1 VRFTLDDWHTTN
13 DVLAK
18 HERSL
23 GALPE
28 WFRRSGAGVQDHEK
42 RVIDDVGNSSST
54 PVTPVWDRFR
64 FDIRMS
70 DYEESV
76 RGGRVRGMWIV
87 ARYSTDGSRG
97 PEGGGVGAGW
107 EGKAREWWDN
117 NAGGNYW
124 VGFRCVSGGGG
135 GGGKER
141 ERRRALV
148 SAPCEFLSFF
158 YVLNQLTPSGID
170 SRVFAP
176 W

>member
-1 VRFTLDDWHTTN
+1 VRFTLDNWHTTN

-28 WFRRSGAGVQDHEK
+28 GIRRSGAGVRDREK
-42 RVIDDVGNSSST
+42 RVTDHVGNNTST
-54 PVTPVWDRFR
+54 LVTPVWDRFK

-87 ARYSTDGSRG
+87 ARYSTDGSEG
-97 PEGGGVGAGW
+97 PDGGGVGAGM

-124 VGFRCVSGGGG
+124 VGFRCVSGAS

-148 SAPCEFLSFF
+148 SAPCEFLLFSRSFLF
-158 YVLNQLTPSGID
+158 STS
-170 SRVFAP
+170 
-176 W
+176 